1 MAIIRRLIERW
12 LAFPPHPRPQSGGE
26 SADGK
31 SLRHTFK
38 VGTYFALWYALN
50 IGYNVYNKKA
60 LNAMPMPW
68 TVASVQLLAGIPYV
82 AALWVT
88 GLRIAPKLSAENV
101 KNLAPSA
108 LCHLATHVGAVLSLG
123 AGAVSFTHIVKASE
137 PVVSAALSAVFLRE
151 FLPLPVY
158 LSLLPV
164 IGGVGLASLKEL
176 SFSWLAFGAAMLS
189 NVASASRAIL
199 SKVLTTAA
207 HRGGRNRPLAGKA
220 PSPPCTPPHGSPPT
234 FCALPPLAALC
245 QTVMSGKPVG
255 ENLNAANLYAVLT
268 IIAFAMLAPVS
279 LLVEPPTAVRAAWGA
294 AVAGG
299 TSAAELGRH
308 IGLSGVF
315 YYLYNEVA
323 FLALSEVAPV
333 THAVGNTIKRV
344 VIIFASVVVFKNPL
358 TGLGALGSA
367 IAVLGC
373 ASPVFLHAFPGAP
386 YASARAHAS
395 SEHSFTR

>member
-1 MAIIRRLIERW
+1 MKVVRVFGYLTIVLSFLCAGS
-12 LAFPPHPRPQSGGE
+12 LAFALPSTNNVRLKMSAQSKSLFSRGKMLQSPQAQRHRKPPSLMASAAISTSGGE

-199 SKVLTTAA
+199 SK
-207 HRGGRNRPLAGKA
+207 
-220 PSPPCTPPHGSPPT
+220 
-234 FCALPPLAALC
+234 
-245 QTVMSGKPVG
+245 TVMSGKPVG

-367 IAVLGC
+367 IAVLGTLLYSLTKNKC
-373 ASPVFLHAFPGAP
+373 K
-386 YASARAHAS
+386 
-395 SEHSFTR
+395 